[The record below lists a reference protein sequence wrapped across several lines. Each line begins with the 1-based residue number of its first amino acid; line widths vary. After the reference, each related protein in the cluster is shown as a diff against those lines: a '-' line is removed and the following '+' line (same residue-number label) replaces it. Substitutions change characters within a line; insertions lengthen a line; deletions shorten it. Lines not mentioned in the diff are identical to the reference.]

1 MKMNMF
7 SAVWAGIL
15 LGAAGIMTA
24 QGQNTYITFS
34 VDMSSNLVNG
44 TFNPPAAA
52 MVGGVSY
59 GGSGTDIV
67 AVRGTFDGWATPGLQ
82 LNQVGNTPVY
92 TNTTDDTSAQDQSD
106 GNVNFIYDATEGG
119 TATNNEAPGDYQ
131 NRMAYLPPGNN
142 ATLVLP
148 TPFYN
153 DNGPAASAAVKFQV
167 DMSEE
172 IELNHF
178 HPLSGDTVVVAG
190 SFNGWSPTAGSQ
202 WVLTN
207 DPSILIT
214 NKNFT
219 PPIVESNVYTL
230 TATVTLNARQPLASP
245 GCAEEFKFVE
255 MPEYGW
261 DSPNYPNKD
270 PDSGNR
276 FFAEGDQVLPLVTF
290 NDAVYSP
297 IANVTL
303 NLDMSTVIKY
313 DPNFEPGSVQAW
325 GSFNGWV
332 GPVAMTN
339 NPSAPNTNLYSAT
352 ITAGEGSPYVL
363 QYRYTNSIVNGW
375 VYDYAADGGPD
386 WNNNNNSRR
395 IINLP
400 VTSSVL
406 TTNFPVVYFNDL
418 APDDVLSAATPVTF
432 SVDMNGA
439 VGSDGHVFAAGDN
452 VYINGSFFGGT
463 TTPWLPYPNYY
474 AWSGG
479 SPPVSAPYG
488 TAYEM
493 VQQGSSTIYTNTVLV
508 PAGTPVALDYA
519 YGIDP
524 GAVLGGPVQDEAPAA
539 TPHFRVI
546 RSLGTSPYV
555 MPKDTF
561 STTNVYQ
568 EPLFDNVDLEVG
580 GNTAG
585 GDLGIGK
592 ASGGTVPV
600 SWLGRPGAQ
609 LQTASSLAGPWT
621 NHPET
626 DGTNWTAGSSSVN
639 GLVSQ
644 TNWPS
649 AGTTFFRLVKP

>member
-1 MKMNMF
+1 MKTKLLSSVM
-7 SAVWAGIL
+7 AGL
-15 LGAAGIMTA
+15 LISAAGVMTA
-24 QGQNTYITFS
+24 HAQNTYITFS
-34 VDMSSNLVNG
+34 VDESSNLVSG
-44 TFNPPAAA
+44 TFNPPAPAI
-52 MVGGVSY
+52 VGGVSY

-67 AVRGTFDGWATPGLQ
+67 AVRGTFDGWAYPGLQ
-82 LNQVGNTPVY
+82 LNQVGSTPVY
-92 TNTTDDTSAQDQSD
+92 TNTVDDTNAQDHSD
-106 GNVNFIYDATEGG
+106 GNVNFIYDDTVNGG
-119 TATNNEAPGDYQ
+119 EAPGDYQ

-142 ATLVLP
+142 ASLVLP
-148 TPFYN
+148 TAFFN
-153 DNGPAASAAVKFQV
+153 DNGPAATANVKFQV

-172 IELNHF
+172 IELGHF
-178 HPLSGDTVVVAG
+178 HPLTGDTVVVAG

-214 NKNFT
+214 NNNFT

-230 TATVTLNARQPLASP
+230 TAAVTANARVPLAAP
-245 GCAEEFKFVE
+245 NCAEEFKFVE

-276 FFAEGDQVLPLVTF
+276 FFAELDQTLPLVMF

-297 IANVTL
+297 VANVTL
-303 NLDMSTVIKY
+303 NLDMSTIVKY
-313 DPNFEPGSVQAW
+313 DPDFEPGTVQAW
-325 GSFNGWV
+325 GSFNGWA
-332 GPVAMTN
+332 GPVVMTN
-339 NPSAPNTNLYSAT
+339 NPAAPNTNLYTAT

-363 QYRYTNSIVNGW
+363 QYRYTNSLINSW
-375 VYDYAADGGPD
+375 VYDYAVDGGPD
-386 WNNNNNSRR
+386 WNNNNNYRR

-400 VTSSVL
+400 VTTSVL
-406 TTNFPVVYFNDL
+406 TTNFLVVYFDDL

-439 VGSDGHVFAAGDN
+439 VGSDGHVFSPVSDN
-452 VYINGSFFGGT
+452 VYVNGSFFGGT
-463 TTPWLPYPNYY
+463 TSPGFPSPSYY

-493 VQQGSSTIYTNTVLV
+493 VEQGSSTIYTNTILV

-524 GAVLGGPVQDEAPAA
+524 GAILGGPVENEASAA

-546 RSLGTSPYV
+546 RSLGTRPYV
-555 MPKDTF
+555 MPTDTF
-561 STTNVYQ
+561 STNQPYQ
-568 EPLFDNVDLEVG
+568 EPLFDNVVLEVA

-585 GDLGIGK
+585 GDLSVGK
-592 ASGGTVPV
+592 AVAGTVPV
-600 SWLGRPGAQ
+600 TWLGRPGAQ
-609 LQTASSLAGPWT
+609 LQTAASLAGPWS

-626 DGTNWTAGSSSVN
+626 DGTNWTSGSSSVN

-649 AGTTFFRLVKP
+649 TGRTFFRLVKP